1 MYLVIGKGFVLSFQ
15 ENPPGCSSR
24 CAIVCVAGGGL
35 AQQGADYL
43 AYGLID
49 AIIDDYFGVLSQ
61 FTEHVERTDQMLLH
75 GREQGVLHKV
85 QRLKHDCLKLRR
97 SILPCVKS
105 CSP

>member
-1 MYLVIGKGFVLSFQ
+1 LAKALSCRFRKTHR
-15 ENPPGCSSR
+15 GVR
-24 CAIVCVAGGGL
+24 AGARAFAQRACGL
-35 AQQGADYL
+35 AQQGGGL
-43 AYGLID
+43 PGYGLID

-61 FTEHVERTDQMLLH
+61 FTEHVERTDQLLLH